1 MAAGV
6 PVVSPRPL
14 SVAVCLTTRLAVD
27 RPPVAFHQ
35 AEVGHLQ
42 GLAVLRQTGPGLLV
56 ASETMVLHHAGQKGN
71 KVRILPRLAA
81 HSTCEATLGVSG
93 LALTQTVEDVHTL
106 GVCGAGGELQ
116 ETMGHDTE
124 DPLASHY

>member
-1 MAAGV
+1 
-6 PVVSPRPL
+6 
-14 SVAVCLTTRLAVD
+14 
-27 RPPVAFHQ
+27 
-35 AEVGHLQ
+35 
-42 GLAVLRQTGPGLLV
+42 
-56 ASETMVLHHAGQKGN
+56 MVLHHAGQKGN

-124 DPLASHY
+124 DPLASHSRHQTRGKKQRLTLQSKFIQYYENRSEILS